1 VTVSS
6 LNVIDLIM
14 ITKSRLSIAIAA
26 VFAMSAGIWLSSVQ
40 KANNEKASADLKDK
54 ELSAARKNF
63 SPIQGNILSPA
74 RKIAIPALTRDNG
87 KTFSIDDLTGQWHFL
102 FFGYT
107 NCPDVCPVT
116 MGVLAQAKKMASAN
130 NHLFP
135 QVVFISVDPERDKVE
150 MLADYVQYFDK
161 DFIGVTGDK
170 DLIKALTLQMS
181 VVYMKMPAEPKPE
194 TGTSDSAYLV
204 DHSSAVLL
212 LNPEGK
218 LTAFFNAPHDPK
230 TILKDFQTVVNLRK

>member
-1 VTVSS
+1 
-6 LNVIDLIM
+6 M
-14 ITKSRLSIAIAA
+14 FKKSKLSIAIAA
-26 VFAMSAGIWLSSVQ
+26 VLALSAGIWLSSWQ
-40 KANNEKASADLKDK
+40 QANNEKAAADLKDK
-54 ELSAARKNF
+54 ELAAARNNF

-74 RKIAIPALTRDNG
+74 RKIAIPALTKDNG
-87 KTFSIDDLTGQWHFL
+87 EAFSLAGLSGRWHFL

-116 MGVLAQAKKMASAN
+116 MGVLAQAKKIASVN
-130 NHLFP
+130 NHMFP
-135 QVVFISVDPERDKVE
+135 QVVFVTVDPERDKVE
-150 MLADYVQYFDK
+150 MLSEYVQYFDK

-181 VVYMKMPAEPKPE
+181 VVYMKMPAPV

-218 LTAFFNAPHDPK
+218 LVAFFNAPHDPK
-230 TILKDFQTVVNLRK
+230 TILKDFQTVVNLRN

>member
-1 VTVSS
+1 MTASS
-6 LNVIDLIM
+6 LNVIHQVM
-14 ITKSRLSIAIAA
+14 FKKSKLSIAIAA
-26 VFAMSAGIWLSSVQ
+26 VVALSAGIWLSSWQ
-40 KANNEKASADLKDK
+40 QANNEKAAADLKDK

-63 SPIQGNILSPA
+63 SPIQGSILSPA
-74 RKIAIPALTRDNG
+74 RKIAIPALTKDNG
-87 KTFSIDDLTGQWHFL
+87 EAFSLAGLSGQWHFL

-116 MGVLAQAKKMASAN
+116 MGVLAQAKKIASAN
-130 NHLFP
+130 NHMFP
-135 QVVFISVDPERDKVE
+135 QVVFVSVDPERDKVE
-150 MLADYVQYFDK
+150 MLSDYVQYFDK

-218 LTAFFNAPHDPK
+218 LVAFFNAPHDPK
-230 TILKDFQTVVNLRK
+230 TILKDFQTVVNLRN